1 MLYICQAQSGTF
13 TFGQNEMKTS
23 VNFSGENLQDA
34 AVKKRIS
41 ISLSGNFSSKVNYV
55 FQIYRLALEMR
66 INGFVKRSGANI
78 ILIEIEVQSNLLEKF
93 LQQLKL
99 LTGENEIILS
109 VSKNKQ
115 LLNYNEFRIINLR

>member
-1 MLYICQAQSGTF
+1 
-13 TFGQNEMKTS
+13 MKTS